1 MNIIQVGS
9 SGHYEYA
16 LAAAKR
22 AGFRFTGICMGDR
35 REKNTTRERFRKFG
49 FEVPLYEDYS
59 EMLEKAPSDIVII
72 NSFMGY
78 NAEFAAEAL
87 RRGKH
92 VFIEKPIATTL
103 DGLRL
108 VMREYHNANTKEMLE
123 NAAEKGFASA
133 ECSAYLTSRSS

>member
-1 MNIIQVGS
+1 MNTIQVGS
-9 SGHYEYA
+9 CGHYEYA

-78 NAEFAAEAL
+78 NAE
-87 RRGKH
+87 
-92 VFIEKPIATTL
+92 L
-103 DGLRL
+103 DRKSTRL
-108 VMREYHNANTKEMLE
+108 N
-123 NAAEKGFASA
+123 
-133 ECSAYLTSRSS
+133 SSY

>member
-1 MNIIQVGS
+1 
-9 SGHYEYA
+9 
-16 LAAAKR
+16 
-22 AGFRFTGICMGDR
+22 MGDR

-108 VMREYHNANTKEMLE
+108 VMRDTTMQIQKRCSK

-133 ECSAYLTSRSS
+133 ECSAYSTSRSS

>member
-87 RRGKH
+87 RRGKLTEPERAAE
-92 VFIEKPIATTL
+92 IAKLEKQ
-103 DGLRL
+103 
-108 VMREYHNANTKEMLE
+108 MLE
-123 NAAEKGFASA
+123 ASKMLEFEYAAVLRDRIIELRGGNG
-133 ECSAYLTSRSS
+133 